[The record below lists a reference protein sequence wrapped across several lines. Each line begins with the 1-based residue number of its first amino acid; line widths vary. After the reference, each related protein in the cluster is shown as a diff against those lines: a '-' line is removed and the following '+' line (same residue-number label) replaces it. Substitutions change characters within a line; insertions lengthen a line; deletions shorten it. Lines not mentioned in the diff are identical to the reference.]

1 MDKKELFADVI
12 LPLALPN
19 AFTYSVPESLQKKI
33 KVGVRV
39 VVEFRTKKLY
49 TALVCRIHEN
59 KPADYKTK
67 PIENILDES
76 PIVNET
82 QLGFWKWM
90 ADYYLCTIGEVMN
103 AALPSGLKLSS
114 ETKIML
120 NSSFL
125 PQEGKLS
132 SDEYII
138 YEALQTQNILTIS
151 DIAEIINIKKSH
163 TVIKSLLEKN
173 VILLQEELKEKFGKE
188 DAFFENEEIYDYDK
202 SEYLHVYMEDERV

>member
-1 MDKKELFADVI
+1 MAKELFADVI

-19 AFTYSVPESLQKKI
+19 AFTYSIPENLQDNV

-49 TALVCRIHEN
+49 TAMVCRVHEN

-82 QLGFWKWM
+82 QLAFWKWM
-90 ADYYLCTIGEVMN
+90 AEYYLCTIGEVMN

-114 ETKIML
+114 ETKIIL
-120 NSSFL
+120 NTEFS
-125 PQEGKLS
+125 PEKINLS
-132 SDEYII
+132 SDEQLILDS
-138 YEALQTQNILTIS
+138 LQKQNVLSIVPPF
-151 DIAEIINIKKSH
+151 NW
-163 TVIKSLLEKN
+163 
-173 VILLQEELKEKFGKE
+173 
-188 DAFFENEEIYDYDK
+188 
-202 SEYLHVYMEDERV
+202 